1 VVVRYGRSLVLF
13 SRYTNIHFLILDLL
27 CDIFTSQNLAQDYL
41 LIQGILAGEYNL
53 GKLAI
58 TTESQQLSYHV
69 KLQLLLILIETLN
82 LENLLQMVHD
92 ETPYRLDQSFFISY
106 IHYL

>member
-1 VVVRYGRSLVLF
+1 MEEVWFYLQG
-13 SRYTNIHFLILDLL
+13 ILIYICLYLIC

-69 KLQLLLILIETLN
+69 KVQLLLILIETLN

-92 ETPYRLDQSFFISY
+92 ETPYRLD
-106 IHYL
+106 